1 MATITT
7 IFFPELKPW
16 LSFVR
21 EHGNSERILDVF
33 VVVKLLPILKHF
45 INLNTENKF
54 HRIMNVAYL
63 KVTQRA
69 LFSSCF
75 VYFLGGGLLMSFHRH
90 SCPSILITSHADAG
104 IACHVFFFF

>member
-1 MATITT
+1 MAI
-7 IFFPELKPW
+7 
-16 LSFVR
+16 FVR

-45 INLNTENKF
+45 INLNTQNKF

-63 KVTQRA
+63 KVTQRT

-75 VYFLGGGLLMSFHRH
+75 FLFLAVD
-90 SCPSILITSHADAG
+90 C
-104 IACHVFFFF
+104 